1 MAIDH
6 YATLLDVNAMIPQ
19 APFTSTS
26 KPSDAQ
32 VTDFIEQIANDMDVV
47 MATKGYTVP
56 VVSGDIGLA
65 WLRATCKFGVLG
77 QALAVRDSGVSTAV
91 SARDK
96 ETPNIWLQ
104 IYEARMKG
112 LADPSTAGTK
122 LADVP
127 ATTAQLAPED
137 TLRSFAQSVIDDPS
151 YDPNAPQVTRY
162 QTL

>member
-1 MAIDH
+1 MSDH
-6 YATLLDVNAMIPQ
+6 YCTLLDVNAMSVQ
-19 APFTSTS
+19 SPFTPIS
-26 KPSDAQ
+26 KPSEAQ
-32 VTDFIEQIANDMDVV
+32 VVEFIEQIANDMDVV
-47 MATKGYTVP
+47 MAAKGYTVP
-56 VVSGDIGLA
+56 VISGAIGLA

-77 QALAVRDSGVSTAV
+77 QALAVRDSGVTTAV

-104 IYEARMKG
+104 MYDARMKS

-127 ATTAQLAPED
+127 ATTAQLQPED
-137 TLRSFAQSVIDDPS
+137 ILRSFAQGVIDDPD